1 MSEQQ
6 NIEYKQ
12 SWHDEYIKWVCGFA
26 NAQGGLM
33 FIGKDDD
40 GKVVGLDD
48 YKKLMEDLPNK
59 IRNTIG
65 ISAEVNL
72 HEEKGNYFIE
82 IITDPYTVPISLR
95 GRYYYRSGSTN
106 QELIG
111 TALNDFLLK
120 KSGRTWDDAIEPRA
134 TFADIDEKTV
144 NIFLQASENA
154 GRLPENKG
162 LTIPE
167 LFEKFRLTENGL
179 IKRAAIILFG
189 KEPAKFYPNTF
200 LKIGR
205 FGKDDADLKFQETE
219 EGNLI
224 LLLQGVLNQLNHKFL
239 TRPIE
244 FEGMQRLEKSEY
256 PTAALREIILN
267 AIVHRNYMGSPTQIR
282 VYDNKINF
290 WNEGT
295 LPEGLTFEALK
306 GFHTSRPRN
315 VLIADV
321 CFKGGFIDSWG
332 RGTLK
337 IYDAC
342 KQAELP
348 EPEIKEFQGGIL
360 VTLFKDN
367 LTEEQLTKLGLND
380 RQFKAVNFVKEKGK
394 ITNKEYQE
402 LNDCSRNTASNDLGD
417 LVHKNILVGSDVKG
431 AGAFYQLKSIA
442 H

>member
-1 MSEQQ
+1 MPEKQ

-12 SWHDEYIKWVCGFA
+12 SWHDDYLKWVCGFA
-26 NAQGGLM
+26 NAQGGLI
-33 FIGKDDD
+33 FIGKDDN
-40 GKVVGLDD
+40 GKVVGIND
-48 YKKLMEDLPNK
+48 YKKLMDDIPNK
-59 IRNTIG
+59 VKNTMG
-65 ISAEVNL
+65 ISVEVNL
-72 HEEKGNYFIE
+72 HQENKKYFIE
-82 IITDPYTVPISLR
+82 IVTHSYSVPISVR
-95 GRYYYRSGSTN
+95 GRYYYRSGSTK
-106 QELIG
+106 QELTG
-111 TALNDFLLK
+111 ASLNEFLLK
-120 KSGRTWDDAIEPRA
+120 KSGKTWDDVVEPRA
-134 TFADIDEKTV
+134 SFEDINEKTV
-144 NIFLQASENA
+144 ATFLQASENA

-162 LTIPE
+162 LTVPK
-167 LFEKFRLTENGL
+167 LFEKLRLIENGQL
-179 IKRAAIILFG
+179 KRAAIILFG

-200 LKIGR
+200 VKIGR

-219 EGNLI
+219 EANLI
-224 LLLQGVLNQLNHKFL
+224 ELLQAVLNQLNHKFL

-244 FEGMQRLEKSEY
+244 FKGMHRIEKSEY
-256 PTAALREIILN
+256 PTSALREIILN
-267 AIVHRNYMGSPTQIR
+267 ALVHRNYMGAPTQIR

-342 KQAELP
+342 KEAELP
-348 EPEIKEFQGGIL
+348 EPEIKEFQGGFL

-380 RQFKAVNFVKEKGK
+380 RQLKAVNFVKEKGK

-402 LNDCSRNTASNDLGD
+402 INNCSRNTASNDLAD
-417 LVHKNILVGSDVKG
+417 LVQKKILVGSDVKG
-431 AGAFYQLKSIA
+431 AGAFYQLK
-442 H
+442 

>member
-1 MSEQQ
+1 MPEKQ

-12 SWHDEYIKWVCGFA
+12 SWHDDYLKWVCGFA
-26 NAQGGLM
+26 NAQGGLI
-33 FIGKDDD
+33 FIGKNDN
-40 GKVVGLDD
+40 GKIVGIED
-48 YKKLMEDLPNK
+48 YKKLMDDIPNK
-59 IRNTIG
+59 VKNTMG
-65 ISAEVNL
+65 ISVEVNL
-72 HEEKGNYFIE
+72 HQENGKYFIE
-82 IITDPYTVPISLR
+82 IVTHSYSVPISVR
-95 GRYYYRSGSTN
+95 GRYYYRSGSTK
-106 QELIG
+106 QELTG
-111 TALNDFLLK
+111 ASLNEFLLK
-120 KSGRTWDDAIEPRA
+120 KSGKTWDDVVEPRA
-134 TFADIDEKTV
+134 SFEDINEKTV
-144 NIFLQASENA
+144 ATFLQASENA

-162 LTIPE
+162 LTVPK
-167 LFEKFRLTENGL
+167 LFEKLRLIENGQL
-179 IKRAAIILFG
+179 KRAAIILFG

-200 LKIGR
+200 VKIGR

-219 EGNLI
+219 EANLI
-224 LLLQGVLNQLNHKFL
+224 ELLQAVLNQLNHKFL

-244 FEGMQRLEKSEY
+244 FKGMHRIEKSEY
-256 PTAALREIILN
+256 PTSALREIILN
-267 AIVHRNYMGSPTQIR
+267 ALVHRNYMGAPTQIR

-342 KQAELP
+342 KEAELP
-348 EPEIKEFQGGIL
+348 EPEIKEFQGGFL

-380 RQFKAVNFVKEKGK
+380 RQLKAVNFVKEKGK

-402 LNDCSRNTASNDLGD
+402 INNCSRNTASNDLAD
-417 LVHKNILVGSDVKG
+417 LVQKKILVGSDVKG
-431 AGAFYQLKSIA
+431 AGAFYQLK
-442 H
+442 